1 MEATYPLCHKEPAR
15 SKQRPELVLY
25 GIRELAEQH
34 YDPLDQGESSLDIPR
49 PMRVENTVSFL
60 PVSCLSDDQTC
71 NDLEMFAPIYEV
83 RREWIFNVK
92 YVEWIRDELID
103 IMLRKLLK
111 M

>member
-1 MEATYPLCHKEPAR
+1 M
-15 SKQRPELVLY
+15 
-25 GIRELAEQH
+25 
-34 YDPLDQGESSLDIPR
+34 
-49 PMRVENTVSFL
+49 SFL